1 MMALLLLAIALFVAA
16 SVGRPVLG
24 LLRTVPDSRLDRLT
38 YSTAIGLG
46 MMAYVVLLLGL
57 VGLLTLWPVV
67 AGMVGL
73 LLLSW
78 VGMLET
84 VLDLQPRARQ
94 AGESGRRRVGIV
106 SVAAGVLLA
115 VLGAIVVINCFVPPG
130 PHEWDALSYHLAA
143 PKVYLAHH
151 RIVFLPTD
159 HHSNFPFLVEMLFT
173 LGLLFQGYAL
183 ANLFH
188 FAMGALTV
196 SGILFI
202 GRRHFGGRAGLI
214 GALAF
219 ATTPIVVWEAGAAYI
234 ELGMA
239 CYVLLAFGAALEFR
253 ESREPRWLALAGILM
268 GFALSV
274 KALALVPLVLLG
286 ALVLLGGYRFKNL
299 RWYLVPALIVGCPFY
314 VKATVTTGNPVYP
327 FAYRLFGGRYWS
339 QELADAYAG
348 TQGDFGLHNSLLSP
362 TEDMANVRPD
372 RDKPTVLNRARNTIL
387 VPFALISVPRIF
399 YDYQDPGVLN
409 HLGFLFLAL
418 PMVALVMGN
427 ASPSAKWF
435 AGAAL
440 AWYLVWAQTMQY
452 TRYIIPVVPLLVL
465 VGAQGSGKAMRRA
478 PAMRWLI
485 GGAVFFQAA
494 LVLAYWLPRL
504 VTNSGGDPG
513 QVELAT
519 SAEARDKY
527 LTRRLNYYSSVKWVN
542 ANTPANAGVVLFDE
556 ARGFYLDRPYL
567 WGNQFHS
574 TYIPYAT
581 FANGREMADWF
592 LAHGYRYALV
602 NMQYSQEV
610 GKPGAMEA
618 LRNASA
624 TGTLPQLFL
633 EWYDPKLGGERFR
646 QLLGEAVLDG
656 AAAFVPDA
664 TLQRTVVLE
673 FRPGTGR

>member
-1 MMALLLLAIALFVAA
+1 MMALLLFAVALFIAA
-16 SVGRPVLG
+16 STGRRVLD
-24 LLRTVPDSRLDRLT
+24 LLHTVPESRLDRLT
-38 YSTAIGLG
+38 YSTTLGLG
-46 MMAYVVLLLGL
+46 AMAYVVLLLGL
-57 VGLLTLWPVV
+57 LGLLSLWPVV
-67 AGMVGL
+67 AGMVAL
-73 LLLSW
+73 LLVSW
-78 VGMLET
+78 TGMLET
-84 VLDLQPRARQ
+84 VLDIQPRARQ
-94 AGESGRRRVGIV
+94 AGEPGGRGVGIV
-106 SVAAGVLLA
+106 GIAAGALLA
-115 VLGAIVVINCFVPPG
+115 ALGAIVVINCFVPPG

-151 RIVFLPTD
+151 RILFLPTD

-173 LGLLFQGYAL
+173 LGLLFRGYAL

-188 FAMGALTV
+188 FALGALTV
-196 SGILFI
+196 AGILFI

-219 ATTPIVVWEAGAAYI
+219 ATTPIVLWEAGAAYI

-253 ESREPRWLALAGILM
+253 ATRDSRWLALAGILM

-274 KALALVPLVLLG
+274 KALALVPFVLLG

-348 TQGDFGLHNSLLSP
+348 TQGDFGLHNNLLSAA
-362 TEDMANVRPD
+362 EDLANVRPD
-372 RDKPTVLNRARNTIL
+372 RDKPTILNRVRNTI
-387 VPFALISVPRIF
+387 VAPFALISVPRIF

-418 PMVALVMGN
+418 PMVALAMGRP
-427 ASPSAKWF
+427 SPGSKWF
-435 AGAAL
+435 GAAAF

-465 VGAQGSGKAMRRA
+465 VGGEGCARAMRRA
-478 PAMRWLI
+478 AAMRWLV
-485 GGAVFFQAA
+485 GGAIFFQAA

-504 VTNSGGDPG
+504 ATNPGGDPG
-513 QVELAT
+513 QIALA
-519 SAEARDKY
+519 SSSEARDKY
-527 LTRRLNYYSSVKWVN
+527 LTRRLNYYSAAKWLN
-542 ANTPANAGVVLFDE
+542 ANTPPNAGVALFDE

-574 TYIPYAT
+574 TYIPYT
-581 FANGREMADWF
+581 SFANGREMADWF

-602 NMQYSQEV
+602 NMQFSQEI
-610 GKPGAMEA
+610 GKPGAIEA
-618 LRNASA
+618 LRNATA

-633 EWYDPKLGGERFR
+633 QWYDPKNGGERFR
-646 QLLGEAVLDG
+646 QLLGGAVLDG
-656 AAAFVPDA
+656 AASFVPEP
-664 TLQRTVVLE
+664 TQRGVVVLE
-673 FRPGTGR
+673 FRPGAGR